1 MQITTEP
8 EVNAIVLVGILFKLL
23 LVNVGTAENEF
34 KNKSELLLA
43 GRTSTIFLITT
54 ITL

>member
-8 EVNAIVLVGILFKLL
+8 EVKESVLVGIMFKLL
-23 LVNVGTAENEF
+23 HVSVGTAENEF

-43 GRTSTIFLITT
+43 G
-54 ITL
+54 